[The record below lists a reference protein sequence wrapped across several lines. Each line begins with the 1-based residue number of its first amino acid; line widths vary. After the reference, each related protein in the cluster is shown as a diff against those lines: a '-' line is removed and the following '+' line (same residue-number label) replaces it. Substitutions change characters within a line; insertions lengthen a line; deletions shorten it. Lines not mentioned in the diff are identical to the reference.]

1 MQNPTGIIVQCLM
14 VVILYQDFKTFLFT
28 RCNQCILDMIILAK
42 LRSGYVEWSLEA
54 EPKSKHR
61 PSNPIQI
68 FLPYF
73 QVNFY

>member
-1 MQNPTGIIVQCLM
+1 
-14 VVILYQDFKTFLFT
+14 
-28 RCNQCILDMIILAK
+28 MIILAK
-42 LRSGYVEWSLEA
+42 LRSGNVEWSLEA